1 MSEDILIVALTGMPG
16 AGKTT
21 VANFLAQKGIPLLIM
36 GDVVREAAQNDG
48 LEPTSDNLSKLM
60 LRLREKK
67 GPEAI
72 AYLVSDKIETMKH
85 EKKEFDV
92 VIVDGIRS
100 MAEIQ
105 VLKRV
110 GNVKLLAIHGSTST
124 RYSHIRERA
133 RSDVPSNVGDFDKR
147 DKVEMG
153 VGISDAIALADET
166 ISNNDIS
173 ISELCDL
180 SLRIVRRWMDVKKI
194 KQLNG
199 DDKSCGK

>member
-21 VANFLAQKGIPLLIM
+21 VANHLAQKGIPLLIM

-60 LRLREKK
+60 LRLREKN

-72 AYLVSDKIETMKH
+72 AFLVANKIKNMKH
-85 EKKEFDV
+85 ENKEFGV
-92 VIVDGIRS
+92 VIVDGVRS
-100 MAEIQ
+100 MAEIH
-105 VLKRV
+105 VLRSV
-110 GNVKLLAIHGSTST
+110 GNVKLLAIHGSTLT

-133 RSDVPSNVGDFDKR
+133 RSDVPSNIGEFDKR

-180 SLRIVRRWMDVKKI
+180 SLRIVQKWMDENKI
-194 KQLNG
+194 K
-199 DDKSCGK
+199 

>member
-21 VANFLAQKGIPLLIM
+21 VANYLAQKGIPLLIM

-60 LRLREKK
+60 LRLREKN

-72 AYLVSDKIETMKH
+72 AYLVANKIKTMKR
-85 EKKEFDV
+85 ENKEFGV
-92 VIVDGIRS
+92 VLVDGVRS
-100 MAEIQ
+100 MAEIH
-105 VLKRV
+105 VLRSV
-110 GNVKLLAIHGSTST
+110 GNVKLLAIHGSTLT

-133 RSDVPSNVGDFDKR
+133 RSDVPSNIGEFDKR

-180 SLRIVRRWMDVKKI
+180 SLRIIQKWMDENKTK
-194 KQLNG
+194 
-199 DDKSCGK
+199 

>member
-21 VANFLAQKGIPLLIM
+21 VANYLAQKGIPLLIM

-48 LEPTSDNLSKLM
+48 LEPTSENLAKLM
-60 LRLREKK
+60 IRLREKN

-72 AYLVSDKIETMKH
+72 AHLIANKIKTMKN
-85 EKKEFDV
+85 EDKEFAV

-110 GNVKLLAIHGSTST
+110 GQVKLLAIHGSILT

-133 RSDVPSNVGDFDKR
+133 RSDVPSNINEFDKR
-147 DKVEMG
+147 DGVEME

-173 ISELCDL
+173 ISELCEL
-180 SLRIVRRWMDVKKI
+180 SLRTVQKWIDE
-194 KQLNG
+194 N
-199 DDKSCGK
+199 KSK

>member
-21 VANFLAQKGIPLLIM
+21 VANYLAQKGIPQLIM

-60 LRLREKK
+60 LRLREKN

-72 AYLVSDKIETMKH
+72 AYLVANKIKTMKR
-85 EKKEFDV
+85 ENKEFGV
-92 VIVDGIRS
+92 VIVDGVRS
-100 MAEIQ
+100 MAEIH
-105 VLKRV
+105 VLRSV
-110 GNVKLLAIHGSTST
+110 GNVKLLAIHGSTIT

-133 RSDVPSNVGDFDKR
+133 RSDVPSNIGEFDKR

-180 SLRIVRRWMDVKKI
+180 SLRIVQKWMDENKI
-194 KQLNG
+194 K
-199 DDKSCGK
+199 

>member
-21 VANFLAQKGIPLLIM
+21 VANYLAQKGIPLLIM

-60 LRLREKK
+60 LRLREKN

-72 AYLVSDKIETMKH
+72 AFLVANKIKNMKH
-85 EKKEFDV
+85 ENKEFGV
-92 VIVDGIRS
+92 VIVDGVRS

-105 VLKRV
+105 VLRSV
-110 GNVKLLAIHGSTST
+110 GKVKLLAIHGSTLT

-133 RSDVPSNVGDFDKR
+133 RSDVPSNIGEFDKR

-173 ISELCDL
+173 ISKLCDL
-180 SLRIVRRWMDVKKI
+180 SLRIIQKWMDENKTK
-194 KQLNG
+194 
-199 DDKSCGK
+199 